1 MKLNAPE
8 TWSPPTETVERDAL
22 QLGRVPVPRW
32 RDYPFWQAP
41 KHPMA
46 ISRVEVLET
55 RTGKRRF
62 NPLWLAWLGKTL
74 PPLETLWLKDCQ
86 RFALEHWYCLSQ
98 QRLDW
103 TQPQCRSVQARERWS
118 DLMPWLGGQ
127 LWLAREDGSDHPLP
141 WQSPQDALSPGR
153 VAQAFAT
160 ILVAIGAPACAP
172 RRRGQAPGRATG
184 QQPFPRTR

>member
-1 MKLNAPE
+1 
-8 TWSPPTETVERDAL
+8 
-22 QLGRVPVPRW
+22 
-32 RDYPFWQAP
+32 
-41 KHPMA
+41 
-46 ISRVEVLET
+46 
-55 RTGKRRF
+55 
-62 NPLWLAWLGKTL
+62 
-74 PPLETLWLKDCQ
+74 
-86 RFALEHWYCLSQ
+86 
-98 QRLDW
+98 
-103 TQPQCRSVQARERWS
+103 
-118 DLMPWLGGQ
+118 MPWLGGQ